1 MENITFDPE
10 NTLDNQKSD
19 EITVTFVV
27 EQCINSK
34 PTATNT
40 KNFIFTFLNYSNYP
54 NLLNDITTAIEFVGD
69 DKKLTSWKDP
79 FMYLKKNSYSCKLT
93 DQLLLKHRKTK
104 ITFEENGEIIETYPP
119 PPLTRTTTKYILID
133 CNTVHENIENN
144 TFPPKVFFEQLL
156 YYSNHMSSREES
168 ENLLKFV
175 NTLFS
180 Y

>member
-19 EITVTFVV
+19 EIIVTLVV

-119 PPLTRTTTKYILID
+119 PLTRTTTKYILID